1 MITVCKPM
9 MARLLAVTFILL
21 DAVIFIHDGHVDS
34 LSLQLKVGT
43 ILQPLESVNSMALV
57 VVRVVSKRTANGF
70 TASPSGLVVSVKA
83 GVHSFML
90 RTHSVEGKGTIVPL
104 EEMY

>member
-83 GVHSFML
+83 GEHSL
-90 RTHSVEGKGTIVPL
+90 ILKIQAVLGSATVTPSDET
-104 EEMY
+104 